1 MRAHDRP
8 YAGRQCAHNGLPCQG
23 REYVS
28 GIAPQYIENTGNDST
43 DIDNTAYGYLLFL
56 RFATLQLLLDIS
68 LSQWVHYLKT
78 DLTNP

>member
-43 DIDNTAYGYLLFL
+43 DIDNTAYDDLLFL
-56 RFATLQLLLDIS
+56 RFFAAFQLLDIS
-68 LSQWVHYLKT
+68 LSQLIRYL
-78 DLTNP
+78 

>member
-1 MRAHDRP
+1 M
-8 YAGRQCAHNGLPCQG
+8 
-23 REYVS
+23 S